1 MIPSPAITPRAEAT
15 NAYVVYTVTSS
26 GTVYTTTL
34 ALGNSP
40 LPTPAPVASA
50 GPSNGAVI
58 GAVVGSLIAFIVLL
72 LLIGCWIR
80 SRNPDWA
87 PYLSSSRSSFSS
99 VYVHNPNVLPT
110 VAATQDLSATTRVVR
125 DTETRSFFFT
135 RPPRSKR
142 QSEAS
147 QSYTGSETSASSES
161 SRGS

>member
-15 NAYVVYTVTSS
+15 NAYVVYTITSS
-26 GTVYTTTL
+26 GSVYTTTL

-50 GPSNGAVI
+50 GPSNGTVI
-58 GAVVGSLIAFIVLL
+58 GAVVGSLIAFIILL

-87 PYLSSSRSSFSS
+87 PYLGSSRSSFSS

-110 VAATQDLSATTRVVR
+110 VAATQDLSATTRVIR
-125 DTETRSFFFT
+125 DTETRTFFFT
-135 RPPRSKR
+135 RPSRSKR

-147 QSYTGSETSASSES
+147 GYLGSETSASSES
-161 SRGS
+161 SRSS